1 MSINGI
7 GGSGTT
13 TSTTQ
18 TSQSGIN
25 GLNQNDFLQLL
36 VAQMQNQDPTNPVS
50 SDQFLQE
57 MASFTEVVDIS
68 QLQTLT
74 QSLLSNEVATQGL
87 GLLGK
92 QVTAQTTA
100 GAQVTGTVTELTMVQ
115 GQPMLTI
122 NGTQLPVSQ
131 VVSVQ
136 S

>member
-1 MSINGI
+1 MSVGSI
-7 GGSGTT
+7 GGSPGSQGQGNGT
-13 TSTTQ
+13 SV
-18 TSQSGIN
+18 G

-57 MASFTEVVDIS
+57 MASFTEVVDLS

-74 QSLLSNEVATQGL
+74 QSLLNNEVATQGL

-92 QVTAQTTA
+92 QVTAQT
-100 GAQVTGTVTELTMVQ
+100 GSGGQITGTVTELTMVQ
-115 GQPMLTI
+115 GQPMLTV
-122 NGTQLPVSQ
+122 NGTQVPVSQ

>member
-1 MSINGI
+1 MSVGSI
-7 GGSGTT
+7 GGSSGGTGQGNGA
-13 TSTTQ
+13 SV
-18 TSQSGIN
+18 G

-57 MASFTEVVDIS
+57 MASFTEVVDLS

-74 QSLLSNEVATQGL
+74 QSLLNNEVATQGL

-92 QVTAQTTA
+92 QVTAQT
-100 GAQVTGTVTELTMVQ
+100 GSGGQITGTVTELTMVQ
-115 GQPMLTI
+115 GQPMLTV
-122 NGTQLPVSQ
+122 NGTQIPVSQ

>member
-1 MSINGI
+1 MSISPV
-7 GGSGTT
+7 SGTS
-13 TSTTQ
+13 TSGQQSQ
-18 TSQSGIN
+18 TGVT

-57 MASFTEVVDIS
+57 MASFTEVVDLT

-74 QSLLSNEVATQGL
+74 QSLLTNEVATQGL
-87 GLLGK
+87 QLLGK
-92 QVTAQTTA
+92 QVTAQTTS
-100 GAQVTGTVTELTMVQ
+100 GTQITGTVTELTMVG
-115 GQPMLTI
+115 GQPMLTV

>member
-1 MSINGI
+1 MSISSI
-7 GGSGTT
+7 GGSSSSNSSQG
-13 TSTTQ
+13 SQ
-18 TSQSGIN
+18 TGVSG
-25 GLNQNDFLQLL
+25 LTQNDFLQLL

-57 MASFTEVVDIS
+57 MASFSEVVDIS

-74 QSLLSNEVATQGL
+74 QSILTNEVATQGL
-87 GLLGK
+87 QLLGK
-92 QVTAQTTA
+92 QVTAQTSSGT
-100 GAQVTGTVTELTMVQ
+100 QVSGTVTELTMVQ

-131 VVSVQ
+131 VISVQ

>member
-1 MSINGI
+1 MSVNGI
-7 GGSGTT
+7 GGSSSS
-13 TSTTQ
+13 TSSGQ
-18 TSQSGIN
+18 TSQTGIN

-74 QSLLSNEVATQGL
+74 QSILSNEVATQGL
-87 GLLGK
+87 DLLGK
-92 QVTAQTTA
+92 QVTAQTTS
-100 GAQVTGTVTELTMVQ
+100 GTQVSGTVTELTMVQ

>member
-1 MSINGI
+1 MSIGPI
-7 GGSGTT
+7 GSSA
-13 TSTTQ
+13 TSSSTSSQQ
-18 TSQSGIN
+18 TGVS

-57 MASFTEVVDIS
+57 MASFTEVVDLS

-74 QSLLSNEVATQGL
+74 QSLLTNEVSTQGL
-87 GLLGK
+87 ALLGK
-92 QVTAQTTA
+92 QVTAQTSNGT
-100 GAQVTGTVTELTMVQ
+100 QITGTVSELSMVN
-115 GQPMLTI
+115 GQPMLTV
-122 NGTQLPVSQ
+122 NGTQVSVSQ

>member
-1 MSINGI
+1 MSISPV
-7 GGSGTT
+7 GGAGTG
-13 TSTTQ
+13 SQ
-18 TSQSGIN
+18 QSQSSVS

-36 VAQMQNQDPTNPVS
+36 VAQMQNQDPSNPVS

-57 MASFTEVVDIS
+57 MASFTEVVDLS

-87 GLLGK
+87 ELLGK
-92 QVTAQTTA
+92 QVTAQTSS
-100 GAQVTGTVTELTMVQ
+100 GQQISGTVTELSMVG
-115 GQPMLTI
+115 GQPMLTV

-131 VVSVQ
+131 IVSVQ